1 MLRGEG
7 GESRRHLWRVRTVE
21 PVRNVLEQIIGQLAS
36 PEWLKNVLK
45 LKWRQIVGD
54 QLAKRTQVRQV
65 KDGVVTVIAS
75 NPAVANELQYRK
87 DELRRRI
94 RDAAQFEPLDIR
106 IRIGVVQPEEVTKAK
121 RIERE
126 LSRLVLSPREKE
138 LIEQTI
144 APIQDP
150 QLREKVA
157 RVFEQFLK
165 LSQWKKRH
173 GFKECPRCKAL
184 YKGPRV
190 YCPVCRVELR
200 RYLNRN

>member
-1 MLRGEG
+1 M
-7 GESRRHLWRVRTVE
+7 E
-21 PVRNVLEQIIGQLAS
+21 PVRNVLEQIVGQLAS

-54 QLAKRTQVRQV
+54 QLAKRTQVQHV
-65 KDGVVTVIAS
+65 KDGVVTVVAI
-75 NPAVANELQYRK
+75 NHAVANELKYLK

-94 RDAAQFEPLDIR
+94 REAAQFEPLDIR
-106 IRIGVVQPEEVTKAK
+106 VRVGVVRPEETAKAQ
-121 RIERE
+121 RIEQE
-126 LSRLVLSPREKE
+126 LSRLVLSPREKS
-138 LIEQTI
+138 LIERTV

-150 QLREKVA
+150 ELREKVA

-165 LSQWKKRH
+165 LNQWKRRH

-190 YCPVCRVELR
+190 YCPVCRIELR
-200 RYLNRN
+200 RLVHRN

>member
-106 IRIGVVQPEEVTKAK
+106 IRIGVVQPEEVTRAK
-121 RIERE
+121 RIEEE
-126 LSRLVLSPREKE
+126 LSRLVLSPHEKE
-138 LIEQTI
+138 LIEQTV

-157 RVFEQFLK
+157 KVFERFLK

>member
-1 MLRGEG
+1 
-7 GESRRHLWRVRTVE
+7 VE
-21 PVRNVLEQIIGQLAS
+21 PVRDILEQIVGQLAS

-65 KDGVVTVIAS
+65 KDGVVTVVAS
-75 NPAVANELQYRK
+75 NPAIANELQYRK

-94 RDAAQFEPLDIR
+94 KEAAQFEPLDIR
-106 IRIGVVQPEEVTKAK
+106 IKIGVIHPEEVVKA
-121 RIERE
+121 RQVEQE
-126 LSRLVLSPREKE
+126 LSRLVLSEREKS
-138 LIEQTI
+138 LIEQTV
-144 APIQDP
+144 APIKDP
-150 QLREKVA
+150 ELREKVA

-165 LSQWKKRH
+165 LNQWKRRH

-184 YKGPRV
+184 YRGPRT

-200 RYLNRN
+200 RLVHRN